1 MLDLLRLKDELN
13 LKKMNADGSWEAT
26 DETSSSLLL
35 NSLLTSQ
42 QQFKQ
47 REIDNLTGAALK
59 EEEELG
65 KLQKLVGKYSTM
77 IKNIENDEKEA
88 LNLLSIL

>member
-13 LKKMNADGSWEAT
+13 LKKMNADGTWEAT

-42 QQFKQ
+42 QQ
-47 REIDNLTGAALK
+47 LK
-59 EEEELG
+59 
-65 KLQKLVGKYSTM
+65 
-77 IKNIENDEKEA
+77 
-88 LNLLSIL
+88 